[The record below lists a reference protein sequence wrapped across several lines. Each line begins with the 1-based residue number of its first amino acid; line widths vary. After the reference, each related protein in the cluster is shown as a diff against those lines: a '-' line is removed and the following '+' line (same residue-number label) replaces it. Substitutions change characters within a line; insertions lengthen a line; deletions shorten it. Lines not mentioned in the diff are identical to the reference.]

1 MTGIPWELARDQ
13 TEPNAPAL
21 HMTRVP
27 QKAGL
32 SVFAPLTLQK
42 IFWDSAENDLNP
54 TLDEQHY
61 TAYWMLLFIKEK
73 LSQNTATECEK
84 YTP

>member
-27 QKAGL
+27 QKAGQG
-32 SVFAPLTLQK
+32 VFAPLTLQK
-42 IFWDSAENDLNP
+42 IFWDSAE
-54 TLDEQHY
+54 
-61 TAYWMLLFIKEK
+61 
-73 LSQNTATECEK
+73 C
-84 YTP
+84 